1 MNFTNVAK
9 HLYLLLVL
17 YREKVQV
24 PSVLSPTPRRHLLE
38 ISANRHLLNSS
49 VISVTSSRTSSPP
62 LTTENNQ
69 PPTSHIRHRFK
80 AHHPNFSSLY
90 DHELQG
96 AVVDARTS
104 SDKVHEAE
112 GTAMGR
118 RWIRW
123 MHKRGIKEWVIPGV
137 IAASTLV
144 KFAIGLGS
152 YSGWLF
158 QLDVLQLVVLTE
170 PL

>member
-9 HLYLLLVL
+9 KTFVYLLLVL
-17 YREKVQV
+17 YRENVQV

-38 ISANRHLLNSS
+38 SSANHHWLNSS
-49 VISVTSSRTSSPP
+49 AISVTSSRPSSPQ

-69 PPTSHIRHRFK
+69 PAVSHIRNRFK
-80 AHHPNFSSLY
+80 SHHQNFSSMY
-90 DHELQG
+90 EHEPQG
-96 AVVDARTS
+96 AVVARTGR
-104 SDKVHEAE
+104 DKVHEAE

-123 MHKRGIKEWVIPGV
+123 MHKRGIEEWVVPGV

-152 YSGWLF
+152 YSG
-158 QLDVLQLVVLTE
+158 
-170 PL
+170 

>member
-1 MNFTNVAK
+1 M
-9 HLYLLLVL
+9 
-17 YREKVQV
+17 YRGNVQV

-38 ISANRHLLNSS
+38 SSANQHWLISPA
-49 VISVTSSRTSSPP
+49 ISVTSSRPSSPQ

-69 PPTSHIRHRFK
+69 PATSHIRHRFNS
-80 AHHPNFSSLY
+80 HHPNFSSIY
-90 DHELQG
+90 EHESQG
-96 AVVDARTS
+96 AVVDRTS

-112 GTAMGR
+112 ASAMGR

-123 MHKRGIKEWVIPGV
+123 MHKRGIEEWAIPGV

-144 KFAIGLGS
+144 KFAVGLGS

-158 QLDVLQLVVLTE
+158 QPEL
-170 PL
+170 

>member
-1 MNFTNVAK
+1 MNFTSVAK

-17 YREKVQV
+17 YREKVHV
-24 PSVLSPTPRRHLLE
+24 PSILSPAPRRHLLE
-38 ISANRHLLNSS
+38 SSVNQHWLNSPA
-49 VISVTSSRTSSPP
+49 ISVTSSRPSSPQL
-62 LTTENNQ
+62 LTTESNQ
-69 PPTSHIRHRFK
+69 PATSYIRNRFK
-80 AHHPNFSSLY
+80 AHHTNFSSIY
-90 DHELQG
+90 EHEPQG

-104 SDKVHEAE
+104 SDKLHEAE

-152 YSGWLF
+152 YSGR
-158 QLDVLQLVVLTE
+158 
-170 PL
+170 

>member
-1 MNFTNVAK
+1 VNFTNVAK

-17 YREKVQV
+17 YREKVQI
-24 PSVLSPTPRRHLLE
+24 PSILSPTPRRHLLE
-38 ISANRHLLNSS
+38 SSASNQHWLNSPA
-49 VISVTSSRTSSPP
+49 ISVTSSRPSSPQ
-62 LTTENNQ
+62 LTTKNYQ
-69 PPTSHIRHRFK
+69 PVTSHIRNRSK
-80 AHHPNFSSLY
+80 AHHQSFSSIY
-90 DHELQG
+90 EHEPQG

-104 SDKVHEAE
+104 SDKVHEAD
-112 GTAMGR
+112 GAAMGR

-152 YSGWLF
+152 YSGW
-158 QLDVLQLVVLTE
+158 
-170 PL
+170 